1 MKSLDNRLESA
12 SIGFLGS
19 AAVAQ
24 NFPKKML
31 IKKKQSSKYD
41 TQFSESVR
49 YEANIRRNLK
59 EAPAIV
65 TN

>member
-24 NFPKKML
+24 NFPKKCSQ
-31 IKKKQSSKYD
+31 KKKNSHLSMTPSFLNQCDMK
-41 TQFSESVR
+41 QIFVE
-49 YEANIRRNLK
+49 I
-59 EAPAIV
+59 
-65 TN
+65 

>member
-24 NFPKKML
+24 NFPKKCSQ
-31 IKKKQSSKYD
+31 KKNSHLSMTPSFLNQCDMKQI
-41 TQFSESVR
+41 FVE
-49 YEANIRRNLK
+49 I
-59 EAPAIV
+59 
-65 TN
+65 

>member
-1 MKSLDNRLESA
+1 MESVG
-12 SIGFLGS
+12 IGFLGS
-19 AAVAQ
+19 ATVSS
-24 NFPKKML
+24 NFPKKCSL
-31 IKKKQSSKYD
+31 KKQSSKYD
-41 TQFSESVR
+41 TQFSESVQ